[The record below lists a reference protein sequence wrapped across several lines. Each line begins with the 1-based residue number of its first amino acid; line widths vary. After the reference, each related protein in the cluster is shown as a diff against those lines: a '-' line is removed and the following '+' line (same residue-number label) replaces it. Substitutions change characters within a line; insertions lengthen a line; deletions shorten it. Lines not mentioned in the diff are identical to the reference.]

1 MSAQTPSSLQEN
13 NGGNSSAGKDSGLD
27 FIDLLYAVPIA
38 VLATQIARTNPAHI
52 QAAGWADVG
61 VALFAITFG
70 WLGHHA
76 NRGRVPPKARKESNE
91 NPFTTLRF
99 PQLIVEILVIGMYF
113 AIVTRVA
120 LPHQPGASLPSA
132 RSKAVLLTIL
142 FGVYL
147 IWDLFEICITERS
160 VELDSTWP
168 RRARRGACVTC
179 SFILVF
185 ALLLFIAYEA
195 HAHRAHVVI
204 AFDVVSIVCLYAY
217 RLIQHDLG
225 GGASKN
231 STGTLCSKRRRAVAT
246 AGVVAACLVALCI
259 FLETS
264 AGAKEPPGHK
274 HHPNCGRQQERLKRR
289 EERTGR
295 AASEAQRQRLERCK
309 SEHDP
314 SEVAA

>member
-1 MSAQTPSSLQEN
+1 MSAQTSSSPQEN

-76 NRGRVPPKARKESNE
+76 NRGRVPPAVRKASNQ

-147 IWDLFEICITERS
+147 IWDLFEICIAERS
-160 VELDSTWP
+160 ADTDWS
-168 RRARRGACVTC
+168 RRARRGARVTC

-185 ALLLFIAYEA
+185 ALLLFIAHEA

-225 GGASKN
+225 GGASEKI
-231 STGTLCSKRRRAVAT
+231 SIGTLWSKHRRAVVT
-246 AGVVAACLVALCI
+246 AGVVAACLVVLCI

-289 EERTGR
+289 EDRTGR
-295 AASEAQRQRLERCK
+295 TASEAQKQRLERCK
-309 SEHDP
+309 SEHDR